1 MSKVNDLGQQIL
13 KSKYLAADEKTP
25 EDLFLRV
32 AKVGSIPDV
41 IDFIY
46 TRETPK
52 EEHYLVPTHDET
64 LRAIFGPYTELAKR
78 VIQRRGIDT
87 AKEIPQRRFTT
98 AADQWNILTNNY
110 YSSMCEL
117 DFMPATPV
125 LINAGRG
132 GMLSSCFFLRVPDS
146 IEGIFDS
153 VKKVGLISKAG
164 GGVGL
169 DISALRPSG
178 AAVGVASGTS
188 SGPISFLRIFN
199 TACEA
204 IKSGGVRRAALL
216 GAMSVYHPDILDFI
230 HCKEKEG
237 ELSNF
242 NLSVFV
248 DNNFMAAVRSNKEIV
263 LQHEKSTIKKTVSA
277 LEIWNEL
284 VKHAWHLGDPGIIF
298 EDTLNNADIFHGKLG
313 KFGVNPCL
321 HKNTLLLDDDC
332 IRKISDNDPKQWTSW
347 KVGKKETIKLTC
359 NNGMTLICTP
369 EHKIILPNGKEIE
382 AKYSLNKS
390 IKWGLGHR
398 KSDIID
404 KKSVLQGF
412 LFGDGFVCGRKHGVS
427 VKLNREKEIE
437 VVELLEEFGFH
448 QQACQSFYI
457 NYDILSTKVDVTF
470 LKDRVHHRK
479 IPDYIVFGNST
490 VVRSFLLGL
499 FSANGSCSIVGQISL
514 KGTYYPSIKKIQ
526 ILLAS
531 FGVPSWIC
539 PNVKTKIKWS
549 NGEYTSRRSY
559 NLQIAKSNSRIFAEK
574 IGFLHKYKMDR
585 IIETDH
591 QYSTPLIVKSIRP
604 YGIEEVW
611 DYNMNEPPHRNVCN
625 GIVTK
630 NCGEIPIREGECCTL
645 SAINLSNCYNE
656 QTKSIDTDKIQ
667 ILTRLG
673 IQFLDNLVDLNDYP
687 LPEIEQMSLRSRKVG
702 LGSTGLHDLLL
713 RLEIPYGGNSRCLQA
728 IDTIYSTIKK
738 AAIETSTNL
747 GRSRGIPEEL
757 KNINVNRRN
766 SELLTCQPA
775 GTISQICNQVSSG
788 IEPVFQ
794 WEYTRKD
801 TFGVHKM
808 KHFMLDK
815 FGTEENLPEYAKTA
829 LEISPKDHVKVQAQL
844 QKYID
849 CSVSKTVNVP
859 NEATIDNVDYIYR
872 LAHKLGCKSITVY
885 RSGSRKDEVL
895 VKKDPKEVPVE
906 EETTTEDEE
915 ITVNNIEAEVDNID
929 NLLDKPTSRPRP
941 SVLFGAT
948 FKINT
953 PGGKAYITINED
965 SRGIREVFIHISKA
979 GSEIATHVEAEGRLI
994 SHSLKH
1000 GIPADTIISHLAGH
1014 KSNPIFDS
1022 GRSVKSVPDAVALVM
1037 QEYKAKFEG
1046 FSEFIE
1052 TEQRIVTV
1060 PTKPV
1065 GEISGELCPECGEVL
1080 YMASGCTECASC
1092 GFSQCG

>member
-1 MSKVNDLGQQIL
+1 MSKVNPLGQQIL

-25 EDLFLRV
+25 EDLFFRV
-32 AKVGSIPDV
+32 ARVGSIPDV
-41 IDFIY
+41 IDYIY
-46 TRETPK
+46 AQDVPK
-52 EEHYLVPTHDET
+52 DERYFAPTQEDT
-64 LRAIFGPYTELAKR
+64 LRAIFDPYTELAKR

-98 AADQWNILTNNY
+98 AAEQWKVLADKY
-110 YSSMCEL
+110 YAAMCEL

-146 IEGIFDS
+146 MEGIFDT

-169 DISALRPSG
+169 DVSLLRPSG
-178 AAVGVASGTS
+178 ALVGSSGGTS

-204 IKSGGVRRAALL
+204 IRSGGIRRAALL
-216 GAMSVYHPDILDFI
+216 GAMSVYHPDILEFI

-248 DNNFMAAVRSNKEIV
+248 DNNFMAAVKGNKEIV
-263 LQHEKSTIKKTVSA
+263 LQHEKSPIKKTVPA
-277 LEIWNEL
+277 LDIWNEL

-298 EDTLNNADIFHGKLG
+298 EDTLNNADIFHGKIG
-313 KFGVNPCL
+313 KFGVNPCITGDTL
-321 HKNTLLLDDDC
+321 VAVADGRGTVPIKQLMEEGKDVPVPCLSKDNKIEVRYMRNIRCTGENQKVIKLKLSNGMELTTTPNHKLLNLTQFNDPWGVVTTSDYYEASTLKEGCKLLTFAHKN
-332 IRKISDNDPKQWTSW
+332 
-347 KVGKKETIKLTC
+347 
-359 NNGMTLICTP
+359 
-369 EHKIILPNGKEIE
+369 
-382 AKYSLNKS
+382 
-390 IKWGLGHR
+390 
-398 KSDIID
+398 
-404 KKSVLQGF
+404 
-412 LFGDGFVCGRKHGVS
+412 
-427 VKLNREKEIE
+427 
-437 VVELLEEFGFH
+437 
-448 QQACQSFYI
+448 
-457 NYDILSTKVDVTF
+457 
-470 LKDRVHHRK
+470 
-479 IPDYIVFGNST
+479 
-490 VVRSFLLGL
+490 
-499 FSANGSCSIVGQISL
+499 GQIMPSTTEILEVEEWHELERGETVYNGTVDDFHNYFTTTKQANSL
-514 KGTYYPSIKKIQ
+514 
-526 ILLAS
+526 
-531 FGVPSWIC
+531 
-539 PNVKTKIKWS
+539 
-549 NGEYTSRRSY
+549 
-559 NLQIAKSNSRIFAEK
+559 
-574 IGFLHKYKMDR
+574 
-585 IIETDH
+585 II
-591 QYSTPLIVKSIRP
+591 
-604 YGIEEVW
+604 
-611 DYNMNEPPHRNVCN
+611 NN
-625 GIVTK
+625 K
-630 NCGEIPIREGECCTL
+630 NCGELPLRIGECCTL
-645 SAINLSNCYNE
+645 SAINLANCFNE

-667 ILTRLG
+667 ALTKLG
-673 IQFLDNLVDLNDYP
+673 IQFLDNLVDLNNYP
-687 LPEIEQMSLRSRKVG
+687 LPEIEQMSLKTRKVG
-702 LGSTGLHDLLL
+702 LGTTGLHDLLL
-713 RLEIPYGGNSRCLQA
+713 KLEISYGGNSKCLQA
-728 IDTIYSTIKK
+728 IDTIYTTIRKT
-738 AAIETSTNL
+738 AFETSIEL
-747 GRSRGIPEEL
+747 GKVRGVPEEL
-757 KNINVNRRN
+757 KNINIHRRN

-801 TFGVHKM
+801 TFGTHKM

-815 FGTEENLPEYAKTA
+815 FGSEESLPEYAKTA
-829 LEISPKDHVKVQAQL
+829 LEISPKDHIKVQAQL
-844 QKYID
+844 QKWID
-849 CSVSKTVNVP
+849 QSISKTINAP
-859 NEATIDNVDYIYR
+859 NEATIDDVDYIYR

-895 VKKDPKEVPVE
+895 IKKDPKEVPIE
-906 EETTTEDEE
+906 EKTIAEDEE
-915 ITVNNIEAEVDNID
+915 TTVNNIEAEVDNID

-965 SRGIREVFIHISKA
+965 NRGIREVFIHISKA

-1052 TEQRIVTV
+1052 TEQRIVTA